1 MPCHCLLIGCAKANS
16 GSARGLLLWL
26 GVIGYTAYN
35 YGFYLFGAAL
45 NAFFPLYLAALVLTG
60 EPPRRGAGRA

>member
-1 MPCHCLLIGCAKANS
+1 VPLLLIERATANS

-26 GVIGYTAYN
+26 GVIGYAARDYA
-35 YGFYLFGAAL
+35 FYLFGAAL
-45 NAFFPLYLAALVLTG
+45 NAFCPLYLAALVLTE